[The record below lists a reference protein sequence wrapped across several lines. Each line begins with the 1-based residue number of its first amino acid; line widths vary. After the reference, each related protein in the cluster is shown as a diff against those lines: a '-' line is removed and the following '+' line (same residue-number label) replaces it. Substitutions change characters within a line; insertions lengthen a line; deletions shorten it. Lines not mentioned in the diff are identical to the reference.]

1 MIQANAIRR
10 AEEEIKKFNIP
21 RRSDRRV
28 RQSVNLHH
36 FDYHLYGA
44 DVINSREAHAAS
56 WALKRVLRKAVSFTE
71 LQGSNH
77 LLRGSSKDRGNTFI
91 SGHYS
96 YFSAVTVHFNDCSL
110 TNSN

>member
-1 MIQANAIRR
+1 M
-10 AEEEIKKFNIP
+10 
-21 RRSDRRV
+21 
-28 RQSVNLHH
+28 NLHF
-36 FDYHLYGA
+36 FDSHLHEA
-44 DVINSREAHAAS
+44 DVINSPEAHAAS
-56 WALKRVLRKAVSFTE
+56 WALKQVLRKALSFTE

-110 TNSN
+110 TNRNQHAEEPDLKNEYFSYPSEGKDGVMS